1 VRHKLNLRIGPVAF
15 RLGSAWRA
23 PLDALAA
30 LYAGYPAPDDGI
42 CDFTVRLEATRA
54 WRRWLRPSI
63 AIAGDFVLPDAAP
76 MAQAHGLLAAEMG
89 MNLQMALGQR
99 RFLLLHAASLEKDG
113 RALILTG
120 ESGAGKSTLA
130 ALLGERG
137 WRLMGDEF
145 ALLDPESGALH
156 PFPRAVSLKNGAIV
170 VMEREVDASR
180 FGPRLDGTPKGA
192 IRHVRP
198 NAAALAGMRDPAAP
212 ALILFPRF
220 GASEGV
226 RAVGAAEVFMRL
238 TQASTNYVALG
249 GTGFAALTRLVETPA
264 AAIDYPDTDAAVGL
278 VETLWREA
286 AGGMRGSSS
295 GRFAIPMPS
304 ARPTG
309 PR

>member
-30 LYAGYPAPDDGI
+30 LYAGYPAPEDGI

-54 WRRWLRPSI
+54 WRRWVRPSI
-63 AIAGDFVLPDAAP
+63 AIGGDFVLPDAAP
-76 MAQAHGLLAAEMG
+76 MALAHGLLAAEMG

-156 PFPRAVSLKNGAIV
+156 PFPRAVSLKNGAIA

-180 FGPRLDGTPKGA
+180 FGPRLDGTPKGT

-198 NAAALAGMRDPAAP
+198 NEAALAMMREPAAP

-220 GASEGV
+220 GAAEGV

-249 GTGFAALTRLVETPA
+249 GSGFAALTRLVETPA
-264 AAIDYPDTDAAVGL
+264 AAIDYPDTDAAFGL

-286 AGGMRGSSS
+286 A
-295 GRFAIPMPS
+295 
-304 ARPTG
+304 
-309 PR
+309 